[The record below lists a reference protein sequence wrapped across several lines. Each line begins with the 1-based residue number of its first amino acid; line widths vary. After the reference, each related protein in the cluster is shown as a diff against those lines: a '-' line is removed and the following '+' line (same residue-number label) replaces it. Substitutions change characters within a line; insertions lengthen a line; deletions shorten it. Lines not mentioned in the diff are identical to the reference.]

1 MEEWPLVVAPV
12 VGMTAPPL
20 DFDEQLTL
28 EETREL
34 FDRMRGVLWVNL
46 LGLPAV
52 ALGNGV
58 QIVARRFHDSAA
70 MQAARAIETGG
81 GGA

>member
-12 VGMTAPPL
+12 AGMTALPL

-58 QIVARRFHDSAA
+58 QIVARRFHDRAA